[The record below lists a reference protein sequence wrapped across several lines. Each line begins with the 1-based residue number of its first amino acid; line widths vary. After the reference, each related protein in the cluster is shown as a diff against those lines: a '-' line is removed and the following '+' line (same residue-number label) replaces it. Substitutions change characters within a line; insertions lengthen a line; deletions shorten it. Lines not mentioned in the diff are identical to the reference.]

1 MQSMGSNA
9 RPVVGVPA
17 CLIDDGEHRFHR
29 VSDKYIQAVVNGTGC
44 TPLLIPALG
53 DWLDFGDM
61 VDRLDGLFL
70 TGSPSNVEPHRY
82 GGTPSRE
89 GTAHDPFRDATTL
102 PLIRAAVAGGL
113 PLFAVCRGIQELNVG
128 LGGTLHPTVHA

>member
-1 MQSMGSNA
+1 
-9 RPVVGVPA
+9 
-17 CLIDDGEHRFHR
+17 
-29 VSDKYIQAVVNGTGC
+29 
-44 TPLLIPALG
+44 
-53 DWLDFGDM
+53 M

-113 PLFAVCRGIQELNVG
+113 PLFAVCRGIQGLNVAP
-128 LGGTLHPTVHA
+128 GGTLHQNVHELPGKNEPRMDRTKSRDARQADRHQTALPPGNRHAARRE

>member
-1 MQSMGSNA
+1 
-9 RPVVGVPA
+9 
-17 CLIDDGEHRFHR
+17 
-29 VSDKYIQAVVNGTGC
+29 
-44 TPLLIPALG
+44 
-53 DWLDFGDM
+53 M

-70 TGSPSNVEPHRY
+70 TGSPSNVEPNRY

-113 PLFAVCRGIQELNVG
+113 PLFAVCRGIQELNVA
-128 LGGTLHPTVHA
+128 LGGTLHQTVHELPSKNEHRMDRTKSRDDRYAERPPMPTAPGGVPDRRSGARGKRGSAR